1 MANYNDGLAFDLDI
15 FDDAK
20 NGYVPE
26 LKSEKKL
33 KLPRLLE
40 PKRET
45 EAQIEARAR
54 AGRFAA
60 LKAVAFAFLA
70 LMILGSV
77 IYGQVALTNLESELS
92 RQKSELKIAKS
103 EYVRLST
110 EVNSM
115 LSMSNVEEYAR
126 DKLGMVKQE
135 NCQIYYYDITEGGGA
150 ELTASG
156 SLNR

>member
-1 MANYNDGLAFDLDI
+1 MADYYDGLAFDLDI

-26 LKSEKKL
+26 LKKEKKL

-45 EAQIEARAR
+45 EAQIEARVR

-60 LKAVAFAFLA
+60 IKALAFCLSA
-70 LMILGSV
+70 LLLLGSI
-77 IYGQVALTNLESELS
+77 IYGQVALTNLQAEL
-92 RQKSELKIAKS
+92 REQKRELQIAKS
-103 EYVRLST
+103 ECVRLNT

-115 LSMSNVEEYAR
+115 LSMSKVEEYAR
-126 DKLGMVKQE
+126 DRLGMVKQE
-135 NCQIYYYDITEGGGA
+135 NCQIYYYDISEGGGA

-156 SLNR
+156 SVNR